1 MAEAHIQI
9 EVGKVKFT
17 AEGSPEWVD
26 KKYEE
31 FLRHMTELQRLLPA
45 TSQEEPEDRKLV
57 GDQSSV
63 PLAIYLKQKNVGAN
77 QNNRFLA
84 AAVWLKSKGQ
94 NTIKTTEVVKA
105 LAEAQQQRLGNPSDI
120 LNQNVKKGFC
130 VRSGDGFYVTPEGEA
145 SLR

>member
-45 TSQEEPEDRKLV
+45 TSQEEPGDKMLV
-57 GDQSSV
+57 GDQTSV
-63 PLAIYLKQKNVGAN
+63 P
-77 QNNRFLA
+77 
-84 AAVWLKSKGQ
+84 
-94 NTIKTTEVVKA
+94 
-105 LAEAQQQRLGNPSDI
+105 
-120 LNQNVKKGFC
+120 
-130 VRSGDGFYVTPEGEA
+130 
-145 SLR
+145 

>member
-1 MAEAHIQI
+1 M
-9 EVGKVKFT
+9 
-17 AEGSPEWVD
+17 
-26 KKYEE
+26 
-31 FLRHMTELQRLLPA
+31 
-45 TSQEEPEDRKLV
+45 
-57 GDQSSV
+57 